1 MQHME
6 HSQGPK
12 RGHRAGPPLPIMV
25 ASGLVFCSICLFGF
39 VFHYSKPSHTMIQVH
54 GAGFAS
60 EHDSAA
66 ELQKLLKEMQT
77 QVAEMQKTLPKTIE
91 QQLKTFYETNPL
103 QQPQQQQPQQQPQP
117 QQQQQQPVVHQPQR
131 GAQQPGGVFLADHQV
146 HHIGMARAACDKRS
160 SAGIKLRVTDKLV
173 APIVVVAHNRV
184 HYLAKCLVTIYRYWS
199 EDPENKERFPLF
211 VSVDGGD
218 QATMQFAAALNWGA
232 EVQVIHNLRDP
243 SRCKPNQ
250 GYCNLSVHYHMLLQL
265 FFECHKVPRLLFME
279 EDLEIAPDFFS
290 YFRAMAPVLDS
301 DKSLMCV
308 SAWNDHGQRGRALN
322 SSQVYRTDIF
332 PGLGWMLTASFAKE
346 IYQDWPNEL
355 WDEYMRRPKV
365 RQGRQCLF
373 PEVPRTHTFGKVGTS
388 GGQFFDQHLAVMLL
402 NNDKIDWTKQDLS
415 QLEGAAYAQQMD
427 GWLKAAQPLDPAIN
441 IQQYCAITQP
451 ADADTSDLLV
461 HYSDQAGFTALAKK
475 LPPMLFDHKG
485 GPVEAD
491 YPLVPRASYKGVTI
505 VRCRGRRL
513 FIAPL
518 PGSAAEPRHGL
529 ALGQQPQQQQQR
541 EQPQPSA
548 A

>member
-1 MQHME
+1 
-6 HSQGPK
+6 
-12 RGHRAGPPLPIMV
+12 
-25 ASGLVFCSICLFGF
+25 
-39 VFHYSKPSHTMIQVH
+39 
-54 GAGFAS
+54 
-60 EHDSAA
+60 
-66 ELQKLLKEMQT
+66 
-77 QVAEMQKTLPKTIE
+77 
-91 QQLKTFYETNPL
+91 
-103 QQPQQQQPQQQPQP
+103 
-117 QQQQQQPVVHQPQR
+117 
-131 GAQQPGGVFLADHQV
+131 
-146 HHIGMARAACDKRS
+146 MARVC
-160 SAGIKLRVTDKLV
+160 
-173 APIVVVAHNRV
+173 
-184 HYLAKCLVTIYRYWS
+184 LALHCRYWS

-402 NNDKIDWTKQDLS
+402 NNDKIDWTKQVRGMILAIMNVS
-415 QLEGAAYAQQMD
+415 RTSSFHCLLHNKCNTNCTHTRCSVSNHTCAAPSDILLYMTCVP
-427 GWLKAAQPLDPAIN
+427 AA
-441 IQQYCAITQP
+441 
-451 ADADTSDLLV
+451 
-461 HYSDQAGFTALAKK
+461 
-475 LPPMLFDHKG
+475 
-485 GPVEAD
+485 
-491 YPLVPRASYKGVTI
+491 
-505 VRCRGRRL
+505 RCSL
-513 FIAPL
+513 CVD
-518 PGSAAEPRHGL
+518 
-529 ALGQQPQQQQQR
+529 
-541 EQPQPSA
+541 
-548 A
+548 